1 MGEGAEKA
9 NLIRYVKTLKIEDIV
24 FFHEW
29 IPQQKLPLYYYSASD
44 IFVVP
49 SLAEPFGRVIPEAMA
64 CKVPVIGTNIGGIP
78 EHVKDRK
85 TGLLVPPADSETLAL
100 KI

>member
-1 MGEGAEKA
+1 MGEGAKKA

-29 IPQQKLPLYYYSASD
+29 IPQQKIPLYYSASD
-44 IFVVP
+44 IFVFP
-49 SLAEPFGRVIPEAMA
+49 SLVEPFGRVIPEAMA
-64 CKVPVIGTNIGGIP
+64 CKVPAIGTNIGGIP
-78 EHVKDRK
+78 EQVKDRK